1 MSQVEKGY
9 LYRAYPN
16 AKQRE
21 LIKKTFGCKRFVYN
35 YFLQFRID
43 TYEETKKTLSFY
55 ACCKRLTDLKREL
68 PFLLEPDKCAL
79 QNAIRDLD
87 KAYENFFGTLN
98 SPRKR
103 KFGYPRFKS
112 KRDNRQSYRTNFTN
126 NNITFEVTHIKLPKL
141 GRVRIRGGK
150 NLVPEGRILNATV
163 SIEPDG
169 RYYISIC
176 ATDVPAPVLEHNE
189 YPVGIDLG
197 IKDLAILSDGTK
209 FDALKPLN
217 ASLKRLKF
225 LQRSFDRKSKSSA
238 RREKARVKVA
248 RLNVKIVAQRE
259 DYIHKLT
266 SFVTKKYGVIFIE
279 DLNVGWMMKNHKLAR
294 YIIDS
299 SWGELMRQLEY
310 KSLWRGRVLL
320 KVDRFYA
327 SSQTCGNCG
336 FKNPTVKNLGVR
348 EWDCPECGQHHNRDL
363 NAAQNI
369 LCEGLRLL
377 AELDEKF
384 CDKLG

>member
-1 MSQVEKGY
+1 MEKGY
-9 LYRAYPN
+9 MYRAYPN
-16 AKQRE
+16 SKQRE
-21 LIKKTFGCKRFVYN
+21 MIKKTFGCKRFVYN
-35 YFLQFRID
+35 YFLDLRKARWEND
-43 TYEETKKTLSFY
+43 KKNMTFFEMNKL
-55 ACCKRLTDLKREL
+55 LTPLKQEKD
-68 PFLLEPDKCAL
+68 FLREPDKNAL
-79 QNAIRDLD
+79 QNALRDLD
-87 KAYENFFGTLN
+87 KAYDNFFGTVN

-103 KFGYPRFKS
+103 KFGYPHFKS

-126 NNITFEVTHIKLPKL
+126 NNISFEVTHIKLPKL

-150 NLVPEGRILNATV
+150 TLVPEGRILSATV
-163 SIEPDG
+163 RIEPDG

-176 ATDVPAPVLEHNE
+176 ATDVPSPVLEHSE
-189 YPVGIDLG
+189 DPVGIDLG
-197 IKDLAILSDGTK
+197 IKDLAILSDGTQ

-248 RLNVKIVAQRE
+248 RLHAKIAAQRK
-259 DYIHKLT
+259 DYLHKLT
-266 SFVTKKYGVIFIE
+266 NFVTKKYGVIFIE

-294 YIIDS
+294 YIVDS
-299 SWGELMRQLEY
+299 SWSELMRQLEY

-320 KVDRFYA
+320 KVDRFYS

-336 FKNPTVKNLGVR
+336 FKNQAVKDLSMR
-348 EWDCPECGQHHNRDL
+348 EWDCPECGKHHDRDL

-384 CDKLG
+384 CDKTA

>member
-1 MSQVEKGY
+1 MEKGY
-9 LYRAYPN
+9 VYRAYPN
-16 AKQRE
+16 AKQRV

-35 YFLQFRID
+35 YFLDLRKARWENDKKNMTFF
-43 TYEETKKTLSFY
+43 ETNKL
-55 ACCKRLTDLKREL
+55 LTPLKQEKD
-68 PFLLEPDKCAL
+68 FLCEPDKNAL
-79 QNAIRDLD
+79 QNALRDLD
-87 KAYENFFGTLN
+87 TAYKNFFSTAHKTKGQ
-98 SPRKR
+98 
-103 KFGYPRFKS
+103 KFGYPQKKS
-112 KRDNRQSYRTNFTN
+112 KRDNYQSYRTNFTN
-126 NNITFEVTHIKLPKL
+126 NNIAFDGTHIKLPKL

-150 NLVPEGRILNATV
+150 TLVPEGRILSATV

-189 YPVGIDLG
+189 DPVGIDLG
-197 IKDLAILSDGTK
+197 IKDLAILSDGTV

-248 RLNVKIVAQRE
+248 RIHAKIAAQRE

-266 SFVTKKYGVIFIE
+266 NFVTRKCGIIFIE
-279 DLNVGWMMKNHKLAR
+279 DLNVGGMMKNHCLAR
-294 YIIDS
+294 HIADS
-299 SWGELMRQLEY
+299 SWGELRRQLEY
-310 KSLWRGRVLL
+310 KSLWRIRVLL
-320 KVDRFYA
+320 TVDRFYA

-336 FKNPTVKNLGVR
+336 FKNPAVKDLGVR
-348 EWDCPECGQHHNRDL
+348 EWVCPKCGHHHDRDL

-369 LCEGLRLL
+369 LCEGFHLL

-384 CDKLG
+384 RDKQA

>member
-1 MSQVEKGY
+1 MEKGY
-9 LYRAYPN
+9 VYRAYPN

-21 LIKKTFGCKRFVYN
+21 LITKTFGCKRFIYN
-35 YFLQFRID
+35 YFLDLRK
-43 TYEETKKTLSFY
+43 ERLENEKKNMSYFEMNKL
-55 ACCKRLTDLKREL
+55 LTPLKQEKD
-68 PFLLEPDKCAL
+68 FLCEPDKNAL
-79 QNAIRDLD
+79 QNALRDLD
-87 KAYENFFGTLN
+87 KAYENFFGTIN
-98 SPRKR
+98 SPSKR
-103 KFGYPRFKS
+103 KFGYPRKKL
-112 KRDNRQSYRTNFTN
+112 KRDNYQSYRTKFTN
-126 NNITFEVTHIKLPKL
+126 NNIAFEGTHIKLPKL

-150 NLVPEGRILNATV
+150 TLVPEGRILNATV

-176 ATDVPAPVLEHNE
+176 ATDVPVPVLEHNE
-189 YPVGIDLG
+189 DPVGIDLG
-197 IKDLAILSDGTK
+197 IKDLAILSDGTQ

-248 RLNVKIVAQRE
+248 RMHAKIAAQRE

-266 SFVTKKYGVIFIE
+266 NFVTKKYVVIFIE
-279 DLNVGWMMKNHKLAR
+279 DLNVSGMMKNHCLAR
-294 YIIDS
+294 HIADS
-299 SWGELMRQLEY
+299 SWGELRRQLEY
-310 KSLWRGRVLL
+310 KSLWRGRVFLT
-320 KVDRFYA
+320 VDRFYA

-336 FKNPTVKNLGVR
+336 FKNPAVKDLGVR
-348 EWDCPECGQHHNRDL
+348 EWDCPKCGHHHDRDL

-377 AELDEKF
+377 AELDEEF
-384 CDKLG
+384 RDKQA

>member
-1 MSQVEKGY
+1 MEKGY
-9 LYRAYPN
+9 VYRAYPN

-21 LIKKTFGCKRFVYN
+21 LIRKTFGCKRFVYN
-35 YFLQFRID
+35 YFLDLRK
-43 TYEETKKTLSFY
+43 TRWENEKKNMKFFEMNKL
-55 ACCKRLTDLKREL
+55 LTSLKQEND
-68 PFLLEPDKCAL
+68 FLREPDKCAL
-79 QNAIRDLD
+79 QNTLRDLD
-87 KAYENFFGTLN
+87 RAYENFFSTVHKKTGQ
-98 SPRKR
+98 

-150 NLVPEGRILNATV
+150 NLVPEGRILNATI

-189 YPVGIDLG
+189 YPVGIDFG
-197 IKDLAILSDGTK
+197 IKDLAILSDGTV

-217 ASLKRLKF
+217 TSLKRLKF
-225 LQRSFDRKSKSSA
+225 LQRSFDRKSKSSK

-248 RLNVKIVAQRE
+248 RMHAKITAQRK
-259 DYIHKLT
+259 DYLHKLT
-266 SFVTKKYGVIFIE
+266 NFVTKRYGVIFIE
-279 DLNVGWMMKNHKLAR
+279 NLNVSWMMKNHKLAR
-294 YIIDS
+294 HIADS
-299 SWGELMRQLEY
+299 SWGELRRQLEY

-320 KVDRFYA
+320 TVDRFYA

-336 FKNPTVKNLGVR
+336 FKNHAVKDLNVR
-348 EWDCPECGQHHNRDL
+348 EWDCPKCGYHHNHDL
-363 NAAQNI
+363 NASQNI
-369 LCEGLRLL
+369 LREGLRLL

>member
-1 MSQVEKGY
+1 MEKGY
-9 LYRAYPN
+9 VYRAYPN
-16 AKQRE
+16 EKQRE

-35 YFLQFRID
+35 YFLRLRID
-43 TYEETKKTLSFY
+43 TYAETKKTLGFY
-55 ACCKRLTDLKREL
+55 ECCKRLTDLKREL

-79 QNAIRDLD
+79 QNALRDLD
-87 KAYENFFGTLN
+87 KAYDNFFGTVN
-98 SPRKR
+98 SSRKR

-112 KRDNRQSYRTNFTN
+112 KRDNYQSYRTNFTN
-126 NNITFEVTHIKLPKL
+126 NNIAFEGTHIKLPKL

-150 NLVPEGRILNATV
+150 TLVPEGRILSATV
-163 SIEPDG
+163 RIEPDG

-176 ATDVPAPVLEHNE
+176 ATDVPAPVLEHSE
-189 YPVGIDLG
+189 APIGIDLG
-197 IKDLAILSDGTK
+197 IKDLAILSDGAV

-248 RLNVKIVAQRE
+248 RMHAKIAAQRE
-259 DYIHKLT
+259 DYLHKLT
-266 SFVTKKYGVIFIE
+266 NFVTKKYGVIFIE
-279 DLNVGWMMKNHKLAR
+279 DLNVGGMMKNHCLAR
-294 YIIDS
+294 HIADS
-299 SWGELMRQLEY
+299 SWGELRRQLEY

-320 KVDRFYA
+320 TVDRFYA
-327 SSQTCGNCG
+327 SSQTCWNCG
-336 FKNPTVKNLGVR
+336 FKNPAVKDLGVR
-348 EWDCPECGQHHNRDL
+348 EWVCPKCGHRHDRDL

-384 CDKLG
+384 RDKQA

>member
-1 MSQVEKGY
+1 MEKGY
-9 LYRAYPN
+9 VYRAYPN

-35 YFLQFRID
+35 YFLDVRKARWEND
-43 TYEETKKTLSFY
+43 KKNMTFFEMNKL
-55 ACCKRLTDLKREL
+55 LTPLKQEKN
-68 PFLLEPDKCAL
+68 FLREPDKNAL
-79 QNAIRDLD
+79 QNALRDLD
-87 KAYENFFGTLN
+87 KAYDNFFGTVN
-98 SPRKR
+98 SSRKM

-112 KRDNRQSYRTNFTN
+112 KRDNYQSYRTNFTN
-126 NNITFEVTHIKLPKL
+126 NNIAFEGTHVKLPKL

-150 NLVPEGRILNATV
+150 TLVPEGRILSATV
-163 SIEPDG
+163 CIEPDG

-176 ATDVPAPVLEHNE
+176 ATDVPAPVLEYSE
-189 YPVGIDLG
+189 DPVGIDLG
-197 IKDLAILSDGTK
+197 IKDLAILSDGTQ

-248 RLNVKIVAQRE
+248 RMHAKIAAQRE

-266 SFVTKKYGVIFIE
+266 NFVTKKYGVIFIE
-279 DLNVGWMMKNHKLAR
+279 DLNVSGMMKNHCLAR
-294 YIIDS
+294 HIADS
-299 SWGELMRQLEY
+299 SWGELRRQLEY

-320 KVDRFYA
+320 TVDRFYA

-336 FKNPTVKNLGVR
+336 FKNSAVKNLGVR
-348 EWDCPECGQHHNRDL
+348 EWVCPECGHCHDRDL

-369 LCEGLRLL
+369 LCEGFRLL

-384 CDKLG
+384 RDKTA

>member
-1 MSQVEKGY
+1 MEKGY
-9 LYRAYPN
+9 VYRAYPN

-35 YFLQFRID
+35 YFLRLRID
-43 TYEETKKTLSFY
+43 TYAETKKTLSY
-55 ACCKRLTDLKREL
+55 NACSKRLTDLKREL

-79 QNAIRDLD
+79 QNALRDLD
-87 KAYENFFGTLN
+87 KAYENFFGTVS

-112 KRDNRQSYRTNFTN
+112 KRDNCQKYRTSFSN
-126 NNITFEVTHIKLPKL
+126 NNITFEGTHIKLPKL
-141 GRVRIRGGK
+141 GGVRIRGGK
-150 NLVPEGRILNATV
+150 TLVPEGRILSATV
-163 SIEPDG
+163 RLEPDG
-169 RYYISIC
+169 LYYISIC

-189 YPVGIDLG
+189 DPVGIDLG
-197 IKDLAILSDGTK
+197 IKDLAILSDGTQ
-209 FDALKPLN
+209 FDTLKPLN
-217 ASLKRLKF
+217 TSLKRLKF

-248 RLNVKIVAQRE
+248 RLNAKIAAQRL

-266 SFVTKKYGVIFIE
+266 NFVTKKYGVIFIE
-279 DLNVGWMMKNHKLAR
+279 DLNVGGMMKNHCLAR
-294 YIIDS
+294 HIADS
-299 SWGELMRQLEY
+299 SWGELRRQLEY

-320 KVDRFYA
+320 TVDRFYA
-327 SSQTCGNCG
+327 SSQTCADCG
-336 FKNPTVKNLGVR
+336 FKNPAVKDLGVR
-348 EWDCPECGQHHNRDL
+348 EWDCPKCGHHHDRDL

-377 AELDEKF
+377 TELDEKF
-384 CDKLG
+384 RDKSA

>member
-1 MSQVEKGY
+1 MEKGY
-9 LYRAYPN
+9 VYRAYPN

-21 LIKKTFGCKRFVYN
+21 LIRKTFGCKRFVYN
-35 YFLQFRID
+35 YFLDLRK
-43 TYEETKKTLSFY
+43 TRWENEKKNMKFFEMNKL
-55 ACCKRLTDLKREL
+55 LTSLKQEND
-68 PFLLEPDKCAL
+68 FLREPDKCAL
-79 QNAIRDLD
+79 QNTLRDLD
-87 KAYENFFGTLN
+87 RAYENFFSTVHKKTGQ
-98 SPRKR
+98 

-150 NLVPEGRILNATV
+150 NLVPEGRILNATI

-189 YPVGIDLG
+189 YPVGIDFG
-197 IKDLAILSDGTK
+197 IKDLAILSDGTV

-217 ASLKRLKF
+217 TSLKRLKF
-225 LQRSFDRKSKSSA
+225 LQRSFDRKSKSSK

-248 RLNVKIVAQRE
+248 RMHAKITAQRK
-259 DYIHKLT
+259 DYLHKLT
-266 SFVTKKYGVIFIE
+266 NFVTKRYGVIFIE
-279 DLNVGWMMKNHKLAR
+279 NLNVSWMMKNHKLAR
-294 YIIDS
+294 HIADS
-299 SWGELMRQLEY
+299 SWGELRRQLEY

-320 KVDRFYA
+320 TVDRFYA

-336 FKNPTVKNLGVR
+336 FKNHAVKDLNVR
-348 EWDCPECGQHHNRDL
+348 EWDCPKCGYHHNRDL
-363 NAAQNI
+363 NASQNI
-369 LCEGLRLL
+369 LREGLRLL

>member
-1 MSQVEKGY
+1 MEKGY
-9 LYRAYPN
+9 VYRAYPN

-35 YFLQFRID
+35 YFLRLRID
-43 TYEETKKTLSFY
+43 TYEETKKTLGFY
-55 ACCKRLTDLKREL
+55 ECCKRLTDLKREL

-79 QNAIRDLD
+79 QNALRDLD
-87 KAYENFFGTLN
+87 KAYENFFGTVN
-98 SPRKR
+98 SSRKR

-112 KRDNRQSYRTNFTN
+112 KRDNYQSYRTNFTN
-126 NNITFEVTHIKLPKL
+126 NNITFEGTHIKLPKL
-141 GRVRIRGGK
+141 GRVRIRGGETF
-150 NLVPEGRILNATV
+150 VPEGRILSATV
-163 SIEPDG
+163 RIEPNG

-189 YPVGIDLG
+189 DPVGIDLG
-197 IKDLAILSDGTK
+197 IKDLAILSDGTQ

-238 RREKARVKVA
+238 RREKAWVKMA
-248 RLNVKIVAQRE
+248 RLHAKIAAQRV
-259 DYIHKLT
+259 DYLHKLT
-266 SFVTKKYGVIFIE
+266 NFVTKKYGVIFIE
-279 DLNVGWMMKNHKLAR
+279 DLNVGGMMKNHCLAR
-294 YIIDS
+294 HIADS
-299 SWGELMRQLEY
+299 SWGELWRQLEY

-320 KVDRFYA
+320 TVDRFYA

-336 FKNPTVKNLGVR
+336 FKNPAVKDLGVR
-348 EWDCPECGQHHNRDL
+348 EWDCPKCGHHHDRDV

-369 LCEGLRLL
+369 LREGLRLL

-384 CDKLG
+384 RDKQA

>member
-1 MSQVEKGY
+1 MDKGY
-9 LYRAYPN
+9 VYRAYPN

-35 YFLQFRID
+35 YFLDLRKTRWKND
-43 TYEETKKTLSFY
+43 KKNMTFFEMNKL
-55 ACCKRLTDLKREL
+55 LTPLKQEKD
-68 PFLLEPDKCAL
+68 FLCEPDKNAL
-79 QNAIRDLD
+79 QNALRDLD
-87 KAYENFFGTLN
+87 KAYENFFGTVN
-98 SPRKR
+98 SPRKM

-112 KRDNRQSYRTNFTN
+112 KRDNYQSYRTNFTN
-126 NNITFEVTHIKLPKL
+126 NNIAFEVTHIKLPKL

-150 NLVPEGRILNATV
+150 NLVPEGRILSVTV
-163 SIEPDG
+163 CIEPDG

-189 YPVGIDLG
+189 EPVGIDLG
-197 IKDLAILSDGTK
+197 IKDLAILSDGTQ

-217 ASLKRLKF
+217 VSLKRLKF
-225 LQRSFDRKSKSSA
+225 LQRSFDRKSKSST

-248 RLNVKIVAQRE
+248 RIHARIAAQRE
-259 DYIHKLT
+259 DYLHKLT
-266 SFVTKKYGVIFIE
+266 NFVTKKYGVIFLE
-279 DLNVGWMMKNHKLAR
+279 DLNVRGMLRNHKVAR
-294 YIIDS
+294 HIADS
-299 SWGELMRQLEY
+299 SWGELRRQLEY
-310 KSLWRGRVLL
+310 KAKWRGRVLL
-320 KVDRFYA
+320 TVDRFYA

-336 FKNPTVKNLGVR
+336 FKNPAVKELGVR
-348 EWDCPECGQHHNRDL
+348 EWVCPKCGHHHDRDL

-384 CDKLG
+384 CDKSA

>member
-1 MSQVEKGY
+1 MEKGY
-9 LYRAYPN
+9 VYRAYPN
-16 AKQRE
+16 VKQRE
-21 LIKKTFGCKRFVYN
+21 LITKTFGCKRFVYN
-35 YFLQFRID
+35 FFLQLRID
-43 TYEETKKTLSFY
+43 TYTETKKTLGFY
-55 ACCKRLTDLKREL
+55 ACCKRLTQLKQEL

-79 QNAIRDLD
+79 QNALRDLD
-87 KAYENFFGTLN
+87 TAHTNFFSTVHKTKGQ
-98 SPRKR
+98 

-112 KRDNRQSYRTNFTN
+112 KRDNYQSYRTTFTN
-126 NNITFEVTHIKLPKL
+126 NNIAFEGTHIKLPKL

-176 ATDVPAPVLEHNE
+176 ATEVPAPVLEHNE
-189 YPVGIDLG
+189 DPVGIDLG
-197 IKDLAILSDGTK
+197 IKDIAILSDGTQ

-217 ASLKRLKF
+217 TSLKRLKF

-248 RLNVKIVAQRE
+248 RMHAKIATQRE
-259 DYIHKLT
+259 DYLHKLT
-266 SFVTKKYGVIFIE
+266 NFVTKKYGVIFIE
-279 DLNVGWMMKNHKLAR
+279 DLNVSGMMKNHCLAR
-294 YIIDS
+294 HIADS
-299 SWGELMRQLEY
+299 SWGELRRQLEY

-320 KVDRFYA
+320 TVDRFYA
-327 SSQTCGNCG
+327 SSQMCGNCG
-336 FKNPTVKNLGVR
+336 FKNPAVKDLSVR
-348 EWDCPECGQHHNRDL
+348 EWVCPECGHHHDRDL

-369 LCEGLRLL
+369 LSEGLRLL

-384 CDKLG
+384 CDKRA

>member
-1 MSQVEKGY
+1 MEKGY
-9 LYRAYPN
+9 VYRAYPN

-21 LIKKTFGCKRFVYN
+21 LIKKTFGCKRFIYN
-35 YFLQFRID
+35 HFLDLRKARWEND
-43 TYEETKKTLSFY
+43 KKNMTFFEMNKL
-55 ACCKRLTDLKREL
+55 LTPLKQEKD
-68 PFLLEPDKCAL
+68 FLCEPDKNAL
-79 QNAIRDLD
+79 QNALRDLD
-87 KAYENFFGTLN
+87 KAYDNFFGTVN

-112 KRDNRQSYRTNFTN
+112 KRDNYQSYRTNFTN
-126 NNITFEVTHIKLPKL
+126 NNIAFEGSHIKLPKL

-150 NLVPEGRILNATV
+150 TLVPDGRILSATV
-163 SIEPDG
+163 RIEPDG

-189 YPVGIDLG
+189 DPVGIDLG
-197 IKDLAILSDGTK
+197 IKDLAILSDGTQ

-238 RREKARVKVA
+238 RREKDRVKVA
-248 RLNVKIVAQRE
+248 RMHAKIAAQRL

-266 SFVTKKYGVIFIE
+266 NFVTKKYGIIFLE
-279 DLNVGWMMKNHKLAR
+279 DLNVSGMMKNHKLAR
-294 YIIDS
+294 HIADS
-299 SWGELMRQLEY
+299 SWGELRRQLEY

-320 KVDRFYA
+320 TVDRFYA

-336 FKNPTVKNLGVR
+336 FKNPSVKDLGVR
-348 EWDCPECGQHHNRDL
+348 EWICPECGRHNDRDL

-384 CDKLG
+384 RDKTA

>member
-1 MSQVEKGY
+1 MEKGY
-9 LYRAYPN
+9 VYRAYPN
-16 AKQRE
+16 VKQRE
-21 LIKKTFGCKRFVYN
+21 LITKTFGCKRFVYN
-35 YFLQFRID
+35 FFLQLRID
-43 TYEETKKTLSFY
+43 TYTEAKKTLGFY
-55 ACCKRLTDLKREL
+55 ACCKRLTQLKQEL

-79 QNAIRDLD
+79 QNALRDLD
-87 KAYENFFGTLN
+87 TAHTNFFSTVHKTKGQ
-98 SPRKR
+98 

-112 KRDNRQSYRTNFTN
+112 KRDNYQSYRTTFTN
-126 NNITFEVTHIKLPKL
+126 NNIAFEGTHIKLPKL

-176 ATDVPAPVLEHNE
+176 ATEVPAPVLEHNE
-189 YPVGIDLG
+189 DPVGIDLG
-197 IKDLAILSDGTK
+197 IKDIAILSDGTQ

-217 ASLKRLKF
+217 TSLKRLKF

-248 RLNVKIVAQRE
+248 RMHAKIAAQRE
-259 DYIHKLT
+259 DYLHKLT
-266 SFVTKKYGVIFIE
+266 NFVTKKYGVIFIE
-279 DLNVGWMMKNHKLAR
+279 DLNVSGMMKNHCLAR
-294 YIIDS
+294 HIADS
-299 SWGELMRQLEY
+299 SWGELRRQLEY

-320 KVDRFYA
+320 TVDRFYA
-327 SSQTCGNCG
+327 SSQMCGNCG
-336 FKNPTVKNLGVR
+336 FKNPAVKDLSVR
-348 EWDCPECGQHHNRDL
+348 EWVCPECGHHHDRDL

-369 LCEGLRLL
+369 LSEGLRLL

-384 CDKLG
+384 CDKQA

>member
-1 MSQVEKGY
+1 MEKGY
-9 LYRAYPN
+9 VYRAYPN

-35 YFLQFRID
+35 YFLRLRID
-43 TYEETKKTLSFY
+43 TYAETKKTLSY
-55 ACCKRLTDLKREL
+55 NACSKRLTDLKREL

-79 QNAIRDLD
+79 QNALRDLD
-87 KAYENFFGTLN
+87 KAYENFFGTVS
-98 SPRKR
+98 SPRNKR

-112 KRDNRQSYRTNFTN
+112 KRDNCQKYRTSFSN
-126 NNITFEVTHIKLPKL
+126 NNITFEGTHIKLPKL

-150 NLVPEGRILNATV
+150 TLVPEGRILSATV
-163 SIEPDG
+163 SIEPEG

-189 YPVGIDLG
+189 DPVGIDLG
-197 IKDLAILSDGTK
+197 IKDLAILSDGTQ
-209 FDALKPLN
+209 FDTLKPLN
-217 ASLKRLKF
+217 TSLKRLKF

-248 RLNVKIVAQRE
+248 RLNAKIAAQRL

-266 SFVTKKYGVIFIE
+266 NFVTKKYGVIFIE
-279 DLNVGWMMKNHKLAR
+279 DLNVGGMMKNHCLAR
-294 YIIDS
+294 HIADS
-299 SWGELMRQLEY
+299 SWGELRRQLEY

-320 KVDRFYA
+320 TVDRFYA
-327 SSQTCGNCG
+327 SSQTCADCG
-336 FKNPTVKNLGVR
+336 FKNPAVKDLGVR
-348 EWDCPECGQHHNRDL
+348 EWDCPKCGHHHDRDL

-377 AELDEKF
+377 TELDEKF
-384 CDKLG
+384 RDKSA

>member
-1 MSQVEKGY
+1 M
-9 LYRAYPN
+9 YRAYPN

-35 YFLQFRID
+35 YFLGLRKARWEND
-43 TYEETKKTLSFY
+43 KKNMTFFEMNKL
-55 ACCKRLTDLKREL
+55 LTPLKQEKD
-68 PFLLEPDKCAL
+68 FLCEPDKNAL
-79 QNAIRDLD
+79 QNALRDLD
-87 KAYENFFGTLN
+87 KAYDNFFGTVN
-98 SPRKR
+98 SSRKR

-112 KRDNRQSYRTNFTN
+112 KRDNYQSYRTNFTN
-126 NNITFEVTHIKLPKL
+126 GNIAFDGSHIKLPKL

-150 NLVPEGRILNATV
+150 TLVPEGRILSATV
-163 SIEPDG
+163 RIELDW

-189 YPVGIDLG
+189 DPVGIDLG
-197 IKDLAILSDGTK
+197 IKDLAILSDGTQ
-209 FDALKPLN
+209 FDSLKPLN

-248 RLNVKIVAQRE
+248 RMHAKIAAQRE

-266 SFVTKKYGVIFIE
+266 NFVTKKYGVIFIE
-279 DLNVGWMMKNHKLAR
+279 DLNVSGMMKNHKLAR
-294 YIIDS
+294 HIADS
-299 SWGELMRQLEY
+299 SWGELRRQLEY

-320 KVDRFYA
+320 TVDRFYA
-327 SSQTCGNCG
+327 SSQTCASCG
-336 FKNPTVKNLGVR
+336 FKNPAVKDLGVR
-348 EWDCPECGQHHNRDL
+348 EWVCPKCGHHHDRDL

-377 AELDEKF
+377 VELDEKLR
-384 CDKLG
+384 DKSA

>member
-1 MSQVEKGY
+1 MEMGY
-9 LYRAYPN
+9 VYRAYPN
-16 AKQRE
+16 VKQRE

-35 YFLQFRID
+35 YFLNVRK
-43 TYEETKKTLSFY
+43 TRWENEKKNMKFFEMNKL
-55 ACCKRLTDLKREL
+55 LTSLKQEKD
-68 PFLLEPDKCAL
+68 FLCEPDKCAL

-112 KRDNRQSYRTNFTN
+112 KRDNHQSYRTSFSN
-126 NNITFEVTHIKLPKL
+126 NNIAFEGTHIKLPKL

-150 NLVPEGRILNATV
+150 NLIPEGRILSATV
-163 SIEPDG
+163 RIEPDG

-189 YPVGIDLG
+189 DPVGIDFG
-197 IKDLAILSDGTK
+197 IKDLAILSDGTQ

-225 LQRSFDRKSKSSA
+225 LQRSFDRKSKSSK

-248 RLNVKIVAQRE
+248 RMHAKIVAQRK
-259 DYIHKLT
+259 DYLHKLT
-266 SFVTKKYGVIFIE
+266 NFVTKKYGVIFIE
-279 DLNVGWMMKNHKLAR
+279 DLNISEMMKNHCFAR
-294 YIIDS
+294 HIMDS
-299 SWGELMRQLEY
+299 SWGELRRQLEY

-320 KVDRFYA
+320 TVDRFYA

-336 FKNPTVKNLGVR
+336 FKNHAVKDLNVR
-348 EWDCPECGQHHNRDL
+348 EWVCPKCGYYHNRDL

-377 AELDEKF
+377 VELDEKF
-384 CDKLG
+384 HDKSS

>member
-1 MSQVEKGY
+1 MQTVR
-9 LYRAYPN
+9 L
-16 AKQRE
+16 Q
-21 LIKKTFGCKRFVYN
+21 F
-35 YFLQFRID
+35 FLQLRID
-43 TYEETKKTLSFY
+43 TYTETKKTLGFY
-55 ACCKRLTDLKREL
+55 ACCKRLTQLKQEL

-79 QNAIRDLD
+79 QNALRDLD
-87 KAYENFFGTLN
+87 TAHTNFFSTVHKTKGQ
-98 SPRKR
+98 

-112 KRDNRQSYRTNFTN
+112 KRDNYQSYRTTFTN
-126 NNITFEVTHIKLPKL
+126 NNIAFEGTHIKLPKL

-176 ATDVPAPVLEHNE
+176 ATEVPAPVLEHNE
-189 YPVGIDLG
+189 DPVGIDLG
-197 IKDLAILSDGTK
+197 IKDIAILSDGTQ

-217 ASLKRLKF
+217 TSLKRLKF

-248 RLNVKIVAQRE
+248 RMHAKIAAQRE
-259 DYIHKLT
+259 DYLHKLT
-266 SFVTKKYGVIFIE
+266 NFVTKKYGVIFIE
-279 DLNVGWMMKNHKLAR
+279 DLNVSGMMKNHCLAR
-294 YIIDS
+294 HIADS
-299 SWGELMRQLEY
+299 SWGELRRQLEY

-320 KVDRFYA
+320 TVDRFYA
-327 SSQTCGNCG
+327 SSQMCGNCG
-336 FKNPTVKNLGVR
+336 FKNPAVKDLSVR
-348 EWDCPECGQHHNRDL
+348 EWVCPECGHHHDRDL

-369 LCEGLRLL
+369 LSEGLRLL

-384 CDKLG
+384 CDKQA

>member
-1 MSQVEKGY
+1 MEKGY
-9 LYRAYPN
+9 VYRAYPN
-16 AKQRE
+16 VKQRE

-35 YFLQFRID
+35 FFLQLRID
-43 TYEETKKTLSFY
+43 TYTETKKTLGFY
-55 ACCKRLTDLKREL
+55 ACCKRLTQLKQEL

-79 QNAIRDLD
+79 QNALRDLD
-87 KAYENFFGTLN
+87 TAHTNFFSTVHKTKGQ
-98 SPRKR
+98 

-112 KRDNRQSYRTNFTN
+112 KRDNYQSYRTTFTN
-126 NNITFEVTHIKLPKL
+126 NNIAFEGTHIKLPKL

-163 SIEPDG
+163 SIEHDG

-176 ATDVPAPVLEHNE
+176 ATEVPAPVLAHNE
-189 YPVGIDLG
+189 DPVGIDLG
-197 IKDLAILSDGTK
+197 IKDIAILSDGTQ

-217 ASLKRLKF
+217 TSLKRLKF

-248 RLNVKIVAQRE
+248 RMHAKIAAQRE
-259 DYIHKLT
+259 DYLHKLT
-266 SFVTKKYGVIFIE
+266 NFVTKKYGVIFIE
-279 DLNVGWMMKNHKLAR
+279 DLNVSGMMKNHKLAR
-294 YIIDS
+294 HIADA
-299 SWGELMRQLEY
+299 SWGELRRQLEY
-310 KSLWRGRVLL
+310 KSLRRGRVLL
-320 KVDRFYA
+320 TVDRFYA

-336 FKNPTVKNLGVR
+336 FKNPAVKDLGVR
-348 EWDCPECGQHHNRDL
+348 EWDCPKCGHHHDRDF

-384 CDKLG
+384 RDKQA

>member
-1 MSQVEKGY
+1 MEKGY
-9 LYRAYPN
+9 VYRAYPN
-16 AKQRE
+16 AKQRV

-35 YFLQFRID
+35 YFLDLRKARWEND
-43 TYEETKKTLSFY
+43 KKNMTFFEMNKL
-55 ACCKRLTDLKREL
+55 LTPIKQEKD
-68 PFLLEPDKCAL
+68 FLCEPDKNAL
-79 QNAIRDLD
+79 QNALRDLD
-87 KAYENFFGTLN
+87 TAYTNFFSTVHKTNGQ
-98 SPRKR
+98 
-103 KFGYPRFKS
+103 KFGYPRKKS
-112 KRDNRQSYRTNFTN
+112 KRDNYQSYRTNFTN
-126 NNITFEVTHIKLPKL
+126 NNIAFEGTHIKLPKL

-150 NLVPEGRILNATV
+150 TLVPEGRILSATV
-163 SIEPDG
+163 RIEQDG

-189 YPVGIDLG
+189 DPVGIDLG
-197 IKDLAILSDGTK
+197 IKDLAILSDGTQ

-248 RLNVKIVAQRE
+248 RMHAKIAAQRE
-259 DYIHKLT
+259 DYLHKLT
-266 SFVTKKYGVIFIE
+266 NFVTKRYGVIFIE
-279 DLNVGWMMKNHKLAR
+279 DLNVGGMMKNHKLAR
-294 YIIDS
+294 HIADS
-299 SWGELMRQLEY
+299 SWGELRRQLEY

-320 KVDRFYA
+320 TVDRFYA

-336 FKNPTVKNLGVR
+336 FKNPAVKDLGVR
-348 EWDCPECGQHHNRDL
+348 EWDCPECGNHHDRDV

-384 CDKLG
+384 RDKRA